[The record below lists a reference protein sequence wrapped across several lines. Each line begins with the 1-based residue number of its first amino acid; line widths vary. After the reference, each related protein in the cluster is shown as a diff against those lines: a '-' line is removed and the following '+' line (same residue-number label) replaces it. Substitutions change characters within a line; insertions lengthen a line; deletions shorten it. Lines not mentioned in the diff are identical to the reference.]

1 MLRHLFDIPP
11 APIYLSGASRSP
23 MPKSVL
29 NTGIKALRR
38 KAETPWEIAAPEFA
52 HVDERCRVAWS
63 KLLPG
68 STPHHFSFA
77 PSCSYAISLVANVLV
92 RAQAIQRTDSVL
104 VLDDQMSS
112 SVYPWQ
118 QVVQDVG
125 AQLKVVRLTDGGENN
140 DDWTQAVLHST
151 WWNDTSTSVKVVCV
165 PNVHWCDG
173 SLLNLKEIGIKCRKH
188 GAILVVDATQSLG
201 ALPLD
206 VSLVR
211 PDFVAASSH
220 KWLMGP
226 YGVCLLYSASKW
238 HGSQRKEERSG
249 ATAGVS
255 GLWPLEHH
263 EHNRFNPTE
272 IDCLP
277 LHKNSKDS
285 NGSAGGVNYVG
296 YEPRFK
302 QGARAYDSGGRPNPV
317 LMPMVCTAVELV
329 LQWEPSRVRDMLR
342 RQTDKIAEVAIRL
355 GLRVPSQRAGHICG
369 VDKIGDLEWSDRCS
383 SFLKRNGMIV
393 ASRFG
398 KLRVA
403 PHVYNTDAEIE
414 QLCTLLVAFEA
425 LENTCSSKL

>member
-1 MLRHLFDIPP
+1 MSKSFRQLFDLP
-11 APIYLSGASRSP
+11 AFPIYISGASRSP
-23 MPKSVL
+23 MPRKVL
-29 NTGIKALRR
+29 HTGIRALRR
-38 KAETPWEIAAPEFA
+38 KTETPWSIASDKYS
-52 HVDERCRVAWS
+52 HVDENCRKAWA
-63 KLLPG
+63 KLLNA
-68 STPHHFSFA
+68 TPSNFSFA
-77 PSCSYAISLVANVLV
+77 PSCSYAISVVANILV
-92 RAQAIQRTDSVL
+92 RSQTIRSGDSIL
-104 VLDDQMSS
+104 ILNDQMSS

-206 VSLVR
+206 VASIG

-226 YGVCLLYSASKW
+226 YGVCLLYSDARW
-238 HGSQRKEERSG
+238 HGIQSKAG
-249 ATAGVS
+249 AGVS
-255 GLWPLEHH
+255 KLWPLEHH
-263 EHNRFNPTE
+263 EHNRYNPND

-277 LHKNSKDS
+277 LI
-285 NGSAGGVNYVG
+285 VETELVG

-317 LMPMVCTAVELV
+317 LMPMVCEAVNMV
-329 LQWEPSRVRDMLR
+329 LDWKPANVRDMLQ
-342 RQTDKIAEVAIRL
+342 RQTDKVAKTARQL
-355 GLRVPSQRAGHICG
+355 HLRVPSQRAGHICG

-425 LENTCSSKL
+425 LETTSSKL